1 MATVTTPLFPDQAA
15 LAAFCRANGIRRLSL
30 FGSRLKGTAR
40 PDSDVD
46 LLVEFE
52 PEARVS
58 LFDVAGM
65 EFTLSDMLGGSTVD
79 LRTARDLSRFFRE
92 DVVRTAEPLFV
103 A

>member
-1 MATVTTPLFPDQAA
+1 MATIPRPIFPDQEA

-52 PEARVS
+52 EGRTITFFDIAR
-58 LFDVAGM
+58 M
-65 EFTLSDMLGGSTVD
+65 EFTLSEMVGELKVD
-79 LRTARDLSRFFRE
+79 LNTSLDLSRYFRNE
-92 DVVRTAEPLFV
+92 VLKTAELQF
-103 A
+103 AA